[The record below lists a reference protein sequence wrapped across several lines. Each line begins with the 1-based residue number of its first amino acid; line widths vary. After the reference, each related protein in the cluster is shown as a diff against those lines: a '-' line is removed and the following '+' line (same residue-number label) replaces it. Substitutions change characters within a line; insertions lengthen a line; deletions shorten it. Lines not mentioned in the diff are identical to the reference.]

1 MGIKRCPKCGSI
13 KLLAKK
19 VTGVQVES
27 LENGEY
33 KINAEGSKYQIEIIG
48 CAKCKEE
55 FDESALV
62 EMVKCK
68 KCGKLVEP
76 ENLDNNEECDVCRA
90 LEERPDLAN
99 MSKEDLIRMMLK
111 LEKSTVSNTQTSVT
125 TSTQAIQMDL
135 SQKNEQI
142 NIDKDTAKLA
152 DEKMKIA
159 QAAISNVSNEFTKE
173 IIEEAKKDNQET
185 EEMVNELQKSVDELK
200 EAMNPPETSEESE
213 VEKPKRKRRLKKKN
227 NKEEELEN
235 NSSEQV
241 SEEQVE
247 QSANEIS
254 ESQEA
259 PFPEQDSEL
268 KDAFTESA
276 NQQMEQ
282 QPQQQFQMFEEEQ
295 SF

>member
-1 MGIKRCPKCGSI
+1 MGIKRCPKCGSV

-19 VTGVQVES
+19 ITGVQVES
-27 LENGEY
+27 IENGEY
-33 KINAEGSKYQIEIIG
+33 KINAEGSKYQIEIFG

-76 ENLDNNEECDVCRA
+76 ENLDTNGECDVCRA

-111 LEKSTVSNTQTSVT
+111 LEKNTINSTQAPVT
-125 TSTQAIQMDL
+125 TSVQTTHTDL
-135 SQKNEQI
+135 NQETEQTD
-142 NIDKDTAKLA
+142 IDKTKAA
-152 DEKMKIA
+152 EEKMKIA

-173 IIEEAKKDNQET
+173 IIEEAKKDVQET

-200 EAMNPPETSEESE
+200 EAMNPPESSEEPE
-213 VEKPKRKRRLKKKN
+213 VEKPKRKRGPRKKN
-227 NKEEELEN
+227 STKESEN
-235 NSSEQV
+235 VLSEQV

-268 KDAFTESA
+268 KEAFTESE
-276 NQQMEQ
+276 NQQDEQ

>member
-1 MGIKRCPKCGSI
+1 MGIKRCPKCGSV

-19 VTGVQVES
+19 ITGVQVES
-27 LENGEY
+27 IENGEY
-33 KINAEGSKYQIEIIG
+33 KINAEGSKYQIEIFG

-76 ENLDNNEECDVCRA
+76 ENLDTNGECDVCRA

-111 LEKSTVSNTQTSVT
+111 LEKNTSNNINVQTSAQSTQTESIQETKEDVSNK
-125 TSTQAIQMDL
+125 A
-135 SQKNEQI
+135 E
-142 NIDKDTAKLA
+142 
-152 DEKMKIA
+152 EKMKIA
-159 QAAISNVSNEFTKE
+159 QAAISNASNDFTKE
-173 IIEEAKKDNQET
+173 IVEEAKKET
-185 EEMVNELQKSVDELK
+185 EEVEEI
-200 EAMNPPETSEESE
+200 MNPPEVSEEP
-213 VEKPKRKRRLKKKN
+213 VAEKPKRKRGPRKKN
-227 NKEEELEN
+227 IIKEPEN
-235 NSSEQV
+235 DLAGQEV
-241 SEEQVE
+241 SEEQIE
-247 QSANEIS
+247 QSVNEIS

-259 PFPEQDSEL
+259 PFPEQDNEL
-268 KDAFTESA
+268 KDAFTESV

>member
-1 MGIKRCPKCGSI
+1 MGIKKCPKCGSV

-19 VTGVQVES
+19 ITGVQVES

-55 FDESALV
+55 FDESALM
-62 EMVKCK
+62 EMIKCK

-76 ENLDNNEECDVCRA
+76 ENLDTNGECDVCRA

-111 LEKSTVSNTQTSVT
+111 LEKNTIN
-125 TSTQAIQMDL
+125 STQAPVTTPVQTTHTDL
-135 SQKNEQI
+135 NQETEQTD
-142 NIDKDTAKLA
+142 IDKTKAA
-152 DEKMKIA
+152 EEKMKIA

-173 IIEEAKKDNQET
+173 IIEEAKKDVQET
-185 EEMVNELQKSVDELK
+185 EEK
-200 EAMNPPETSEESE
+200 EAMNPPESSEEHE
-213 VEKPKRKRRLKKKN
+213 IEKPKRKRGPRKKKADN
-227 NKEEELEN
+227 ESTD
-235 NSSEQV
+235 NSSEQI

-259 PFPEQDSEL
+259 PFPEQDNEL
-268 KDAFTESA
+268 KEAFTESE
-276 NQQMEQ
+276 NQQDEE

>member
-1 MGIKRCPKCGSI
+1 MGIKRCPKCGSV

-19 VTGVQVES
+19 ITGVQVES
-27 LENGEY
+27 IENGEY
-33 KINAEGSKYQIEIIG
+33 KINAEGSKYQIEIFG

-68 KCGKLVEP
+68 KCGKLVKP
-76 ENLDNNEECDVCRA
+76 ENLDTNGECDVCRA

-111 LEKSTVSNTQTSVT
+111 LEKNTSNNINVQTSAQSTQTESIQETKEDVSNK
-125 TSTQAIQMDL
+125 A
-135 SQKNEQI
+135 E
-142 NIDKDTAKLA
+142 
-152 DEKMKIA
+152 EKIKIA
-159 QAAISNVSNEFTKE
+159 QAAISNVSNDFTKE
-173 IIEEAKKDNQET
+173 IVEEAKKET
-185 EEMVNELQKSVDELK
+185 EEVEEI
-200 EAMNPPETSEESE
+200 MNPPEVSEEP
-213 VEKPKRKRRLKKKN
+213 VAEKPKRKRGPRKKN
-227 NKEEELEN
+227 SIKESEN
-235 NSSEQV
+235 VLSEQV

-268 KDAFTESA
+268 KEAFTESE
-276 NQQMEQ
+276 NQQDEQ